1 MENLTKKSDFRSAYE
16 AGRQEV
22 QSRMPPFSLVRAIG
36 LAVVLILALEVTKW
50 LAARFHFSGSEK
62 TLLDCLAYFIV
73 FSVYFFWL
81 WRIPIKR
88 NKT

>member
-16 AGRQEV
+16 AGRQEF
-22 QSRMPPFSLVRAIG
+22 QSRMRPFSLVRAIG
-36 LAVVLILALEVTKW
+36 LAVSLILALEVTKW
-50 LAARFHFSGSEK
+50 LAARLHFSGFEK
-62 TLLDCLAYFIV
+62 TLLHCFAYFII

-81 WRIPIKR
+81 WRIPIKH

>member
-1 MENLTKKSDFRSAYE
+1 MENLIKKSDFRSAYE
-16 AGRQEV
+16 AGKQEV
-22 QSRMPPFSLVRAIG
+22 ESRMRPFYLVRAIG
-36 LAVVLILALEVTKW
+36 LAVGLILALEVNKR
-50 LAARFHFSGSEK
+50 LAARFHFSGFEK

-81 WRIPIKR
+81 WRIPSRR